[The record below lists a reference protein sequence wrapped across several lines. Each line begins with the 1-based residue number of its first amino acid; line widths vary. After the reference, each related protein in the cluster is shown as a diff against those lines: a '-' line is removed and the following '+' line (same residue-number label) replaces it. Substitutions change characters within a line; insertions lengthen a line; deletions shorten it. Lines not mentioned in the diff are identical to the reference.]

1 MSATPRRWEDRTV
14 ATRSNWFED
23 FLHGV
28 ATDLWRKVVSQE
40 QTRAEADFLENKSK
54 IANRKS

>member
-1 MSATPRRWEDRTV
+1 V
-14 ATRSNWFED
+14 VTRSNWFED
-23 FLHGV
+23 FLHAA

>member
-1 MSATPRRWEDRTV
+1 V